1 MRNIETRLLMVFSTT
16 LGRKVS
22 LFVSDP
28 REDLN
33 EAEIKDA
40 MDQIVAKNIFAPKFG
55 EELEAAVQ
63 AKVVQTATTGYDL
76 VI

>member
-1 MRNIETRLLMVFSTT
+1 MRNIETRLLMVFSTN

-28 REDLN
+28 KDDLT
-33 EAEIKDA
+33 ETQIKDA
-40 MDQIVAKNIFAPKFG
+40 MEQIVQKNIFAPKVG
-55 EELEAAVQ
+55 EELKEAFE
-63 AKVVQTATTGYDL
+63 AKIVQTSTTGYDL

>member
-1 MRNIETRLLMVFSTT
+1 MRNIETRLLMVFSTN

-28 REDLN
+28 KDDLTETQIK
-33 EAEIKDA
+33 EAME
-40 MDQIVAKNIFAPKFG
+40 QIVQKNIFAPKVG
-55 EELEAAVQ
+55 EELKEALE
-63 AKVVQTATTGYDL
+63 AKIVQTKTTGYDL

>member
-33 EAEIKDA
+33 ETEIKDA

-55 EELEAAVQ
+55 EELEAAVE
-63 AKVVQTATTGYDL
+63 AKVVQTETTGYDL